1 MTIVGEEISD
11 MKKTEVAKKYGLEK
25 TDITVRAQ
33 TTEEEETNEI

>member
-1 MTIVGEEISD
+1 MTIFAVELSD
-11 MKKTEVAKKYGLEK
+11 LIKTEVANKYGLEK